1 MDQHD
6 VVHNSL
12 IVGTVDLGDEDESK
26 GSTSSPSDTPSN
38 TKIST
43 VDKNDVTTKKEAK
56 KPQTIYTQNIEN
68 TNKSYKAEDYSYVIV
83 DYLSETIKSNKSSR
97 VTGPLGTSTPRY
109 VEQTL
114 QIPRRDSDSGV
125 ESLETNKRQRHPHE
139 GSLEN
144 LPAS

>member
-1 MDQHD
+1 M
-6 VVHNSL
+6 
-12 IVGTVDLGDEDESK
+12 VGTLDIGDEDESK
-26 GSTSSPSDTPSN
+26 GSTSSPNDTPSH
-38 TKIST
+38 TKLST
-43 VDKNDVTTKKEAK
+43 VEQTEVTNHTEVTTNHTEVTT
-56 KPQTIYTQNIEN
+56 KPQTIFTQNIEDI
-68 TNKSYKAEDYSYVIV
+68 NKTYKAEEYDYVIV

-144 LPAS
+144 LPAR